1 MARSSKHVAQGSWLK
16 APNSQLKAGSSPLKA
31 RGSLHRHCQDK
42 DRSLDLRA
50 ELTTT
55 APSAPVPMNAA
66 WRTIR
71 GYILWQYERGTL
83 HYDIMVTLILIFIFL
98 SPRVINFNDKPVAR
112 NPHPT
117 DVVVTTDGEG
127 RLLYQVAASA
137 ISPGDDHAVRDQL
150 LRIIEPISGA
160 VSIVSYE
167 TIGDGKGNVQSY
179 KVLVKRE

>member
-1 MARSSKHVAQGSWLK
+1 
-16 APNSQLKAGSSPLKA
+16 
-31 RGSLHRHCQDK
+31 
-42 DRSLDLRA
+42 LRA

-55 APSAPVPMNAA
+55 AAPSAPVPMNAA

-83 HYDIMVTLILIFIFL
+83 HYDIMVTLILIFIFF
-98 SPRVINFNDKPVAR
+98 SPRVINFNDKPIGR

-117 DVVVTTDGEG
+117 DVEVTTDAEG
-127 RLLYQVAASA
+127 RLLYQVSSSDV
-137 ISPGDDHAVRDQL
+137 SPGDDQAVREQL

-160 VSIVSYE
+160 VSIISYE
-167 TIGDGKGNVQSY
+167 TVDDRPGHVQSY